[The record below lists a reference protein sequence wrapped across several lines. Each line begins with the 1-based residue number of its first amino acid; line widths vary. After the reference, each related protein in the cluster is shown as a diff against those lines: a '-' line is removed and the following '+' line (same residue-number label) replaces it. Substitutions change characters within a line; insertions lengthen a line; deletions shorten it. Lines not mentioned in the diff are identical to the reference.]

1 MPKKKIEDTTPVNT
15 PSPMEETKPVKASQV
30 SKPSMDET
38 RPAAVKRAPKAP
50 RVEPQAPAEVVTP
63 AVELVNETEPVKKP
77 KRAKWIW
84 LGILSMLVITAIG
97 IGIGYL
103 MAMQARQ
110 NAEAEQRLTAANKQY
125 ALAIVDQEA
134 GNYNSARQRY
144 EYILQIYPEYPNI
157 DQKLVEIGVLIAQNQ
172 GSVQVTTPQPQ
183 PTVQAVITPVP
194 TSNTKSTSIL
204 LKQAQDQYN
213 AGDWSGLYT
222 TVLALRDIDPSYEPV
237 KVDGLYYAALRNHG
251 VAEIQSGNLES
262 GLYAFALAEDIA
274 PIDVDAESYRMWAR
288 MYLAAGSYW
297 SVNWQMAVDQFAS
310 LYGMVPQ
317 LMDSSGITVTERYA
331 RALDGYGD
339 YLQQTF
345 DWCGAVTQY
354 EKAQS
359 IYSFPGLAEKLPQA
373 REYCANPPATPT
385 PTQDPNAPTPTPE
398 D

>member
-1 MPKKKIEDTTPVNT
+1 MPKRKIEDTTSVNT
-15 PSPMEETKPVKASQV
+15 PSPMEETKPVAVSQT

-38 RPAAVKRAPKAP
+38 HPAAVKRNPKKTK
-50 RVEPQAPAEVVTP
+50 VEPQVP
-63 AVELVNETEPVKKP
+63 AVTAETSELGNEPLPVKKP

-84 LGILSMLVITAIG
+84 LGILVMLLITAIG

-103 MAMQARQ
+103 LAMQARQ
-110 NAEAEQRLTAANKQY
+110 TAEIDQRLTVANKQY
-125 ALAIVDQEA
+125 ALAIVDQES
-134 GNYNSARQRY
+134 GNYNSAQQRY

-172 GSVQVTTPQPQ
+172 GGSQVTTPQPQ

-194 TSNTKSTSIL
+194 TRDTKSTSVL

-222 TVLALRDIDPSYEPV
+222 TVLALRDIDPSYESV

-251 VAEIQSGNLES
+251 ITEIQVGNLET

-288 MYLAAGSYW
+288 MYLQAGSYW
-297 SVNWQMAVDQFAS
+297 SINWQMAVDQFAS

-317 LMDSSGITVTERYA
+317 LMDSSGITVTQRYA
-331 RALDGYGD
+331 KALDGYGD

-345 DWCGAVTQY
+345 DWCGAVSQY

-359 IYSFPGLAEKLPQA
+359 IYSYPSLIEKLPQA
-373 REYCANPPATPT
+373 REYCENPPATPT

>member
-1 MPKKKIEDTTPVNT
+1 MSKKKIEETTPANI
-15 PSPMEETKPVKASQV
+15 PSPLEETKPVRD
-30 SKPSMDET
+30 SKPSMGET
-38 RPAAVKRAPKAP
+38 HPTSVKRTPKTS
-50 RVEPQAPAEVVTP
+50 RVEPQVSAVTTQTSEP
-63 AVELVNETEPVKKP
+63 ENETSPIKKP

-84 LGILSMLVITAIG
+84 LGILAMFLITAIG

-103 MAMQARQ
+103 LAMQARQ
-110 NAEAEQRLTAANKQY
+110 TAEVEQRLTVANKQY

-134 GNYNSARQRY
+134 GNYSSAKQRF

-172 GSVQVTTPQPQ
+172 VNTQITTPQPQ

-194 TSNTKSTSIL
+194 TRDTKSTSLL
-204 LKQAQDQYN
+204 LKQAQDQYQ
-213 AGDWSGLYT
+213 AGDWTGLYN
-222 TVLALRDIDPSYEPV
+222 TVLALRDIDPSYESV

-251 VAEIQSGNLES
+251 ITEIQSGNLES

-317 LMDSSGITVTERYA
+317 LADSSGITVTQRYA

-339 YLQQTF
+339 YLQQTL
-345 DWCGAVTQY
+345 DWCGAVSQY

-359 IYSFPGLAEKLPQA
+359 IYSYPSLVEKLPQA
-373 REYCANPPATPT
+373 RAYCENPPPTPT
-385 PTQDPNAPTPTPE
+385 PTQDPNAPTPTP
-398 D
+398 